1 MRLHWYNLTE
11 DIFTRGANS
20 MASGTSPKKDKVILL
35 LKEGETS
42 PTIIANKVG
51 CAVSYA
57 RLVKEEFLRSQKA
70 PESSMGMEPCARCR
84 AKGVIVC
91 PVCQGTREIRNTS
104 YVVVGQCQDCR
115 EGRGFITCPNCL
127 GRKVVDADRLREMR
141 KLESEG
147 LRSKAAVWGYTI
159 PTSPRRIS
167 VDVPTPPL
175 DL

>member
-1 MRLHWYNLTE
+1 
-11 DIFTRGANS
+11 

-57 RLVKEEFLRSQKA
+57 RLVKDEFLRSQKA

-91 PVCQGTREIRNTS
+91 PVCQGTREIRNAS

-127 GRKVVDADRLREMR
+127 GKKVVDADRLREMR

-147 LRSKAAVWGYTI
+147 LHSSPTVWGFTI
-159 PTSPRRIS
+159 PTPPRRIS
-167 VDVPTPPL
+167 VDVPAPPL